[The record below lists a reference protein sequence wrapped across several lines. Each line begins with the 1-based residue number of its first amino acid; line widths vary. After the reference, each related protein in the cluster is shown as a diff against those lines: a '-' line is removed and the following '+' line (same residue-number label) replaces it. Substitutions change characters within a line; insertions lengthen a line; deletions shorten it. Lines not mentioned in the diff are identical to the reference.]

1 MYSSIVITADLP
13 KPSDTM
19 NIICCSVYTCHA
31 KKGKWR
37 EWAVRTEAQYYAV
50 VSLSLIKIEF
60 CGPLLVSVYIEYRWL
75 RVCACASPIDYLG
88 LLFDRGKIGKSSIIH
103 YFYFGWN
110 GNEAQRGEMK
120 LLHLLCWKSM
130 TMKSGIAAHTRRGIG
145 QVTQLP

>member
-1 MYSSIVITADLP
+1 
-13 KPSDTM
+13 M
-19 NIICCSVYTCHA
+19 NIICCSLYTVHMPCQEG
-31 KKGKWR
+31 KGKWR

-103 YFYFGWN
+103 YFGWKM
-110 GNEAQRGEMK
+110 E
-120 LLHLLCWKSM
+120 WK
-130 TMKSGIAAHTRRGIG
+130 
-145 QVTQLP
+145 